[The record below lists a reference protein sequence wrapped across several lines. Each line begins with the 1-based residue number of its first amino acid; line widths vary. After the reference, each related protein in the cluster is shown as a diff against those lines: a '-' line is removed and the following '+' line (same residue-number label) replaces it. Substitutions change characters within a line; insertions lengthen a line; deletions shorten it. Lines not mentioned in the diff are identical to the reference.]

1 MEEINDW
8 NTDTIKE
15 KLRQE
20 ADDYFNREI
29 GNKNHVENAS
39 TWHSNLKKF
48 SKYSVKSKILNL

>member
-1 MEEINDW
+1 MEELSDW
-8 NTDTIKE
+8 NTDSIKE

-29 GNKNHVENAS
+29 GNKNHIENAT

-48 SKYSVKSKILNL
+48 SKYRVKS